1 MDTDIFMYEIVT
13 ERFYGDIAKD
23 VEARFDID
31 TSGYLRMITGYYQ
44 KEKKKQRGCSQWC
57 NWGAALG
64 AIAPPSREHLPLVKE
79 YENQT
84 KLYVDVNGAPV
95 LGAIF
100 ETFVVDYPLVIS
112 CN

>member
-44 KEKKKQRGCSQWC
+44 KEKKNKEVVASGVTEGLRWVRSHR
-57 NWGAALG
+57 
-64 AIAPPSREHLPLVKE
+64 PRENIYLL
-79 YENQT
+79 
-84 KLYVDVNGAPV
+84 
-95 LGAIF
+95 
-100 ETFVVDYPLVIS
+100 
-112 CN
+112 